1 MKKVIYES
9 FVRTHLTYCLPVWGA
24 KKSNELTDLKKVQ
37 KRVWSKIGL
46 RRMHTNQRLSQN
58 KILKFEDELKLSEM
72 KIIYKW
78 EKNHIPLGLRDIIT
92 ETNNRQLRNR
102 HFVKNR
108 LWKQDSLSYRLADRA
123 TKEIKEI
130 EIAKSKNGL
139 KNKIIN
145 KCFLVDYNTICRTRN
160 CYICQ

>member
-1 MKKVIYES
+1 
-9 FVRTHLTYCLPVWGA
+9 
-24 KKSNELTDLKKVQ
+24 
-37 KRVWSKIGL
+37 
-46 RRMHTNQRLSQN
+46 MHTNERLSQN
-58 KILKFEDELKLSEM
+58 KILKFEDELRLSEM
-72 KIIYKW
+72 KIIYRW
-78 EKNHIPLGLRDIIT
+78 EKNHIPLGLRNIIT

-123 TKEIKEI
+123 TKVIKEI

-145 KCFLVDYNTICRTRN
+145 
-160 CYICQ
+160 